1 MFKVYGIHHTQL
13 DSLSVAPYNVRTLF
27 GIDDGP
33 LEMASDFFPHRKSFY
48 FIEIP
53 IYMKSNA
60 YSVLNLLQIHILGN

>member
-1 MFKVYGIHHTQL
+1 MPKVFGIHHTRL

-33 LEMASDFFPHRKSFY
+33 LEMASDFFPCSKSFY
-48 FIEIP
+48 FIKIS

-60 YSVLNLLQIHILGN
+60 YSVRNLLQIHILGN